1 LSPNQ
6 KLFKKSSN
14 SQKELISEGNIM
26 DEAVQ
31 TEESK
36 AEASAPVEETTQPT
50 AEAQATDGSIKLG
63 GGIELNGFDVEK
75 AHLVVIKKMVG
86 NYTKEMSE
94 KAQGFEKV
102 VVSLNKE
109 GDSYNIK
116 AELTASGNQISSDS
130 SEKNLFMALNK
141 ALQEVISKIA
151 TS

>member
-1 LSPNQ
+1 
-6 KLFKKSSN
+6 
-14 SQKELISEGNIM
+14 M
-26 DEAVQ
+26 DEAIQ
-31 TEESK
+31 AEESQT
-36 AEASAPVEETTQPT
+36 EASAPVEETTQPV

-63 GGIELNGFDVEK
+63 GGIELDGFDVEK

-86 NYTKEMSE
+86 NYAKEMTE

-116 AELTASGNQISSDS
+116 AELTDSGNQISADS
-130 SEKNLFMALNK
+130 SEKNLFMALDK
-141 ALQEVISKIA
+141 ALKEVINKIA